1 MTKLQVARRE
11 IDTAVKLLF
20 DGGDPIA
27 VMVLAAAARGIVS
40 SLCEIAGK
48 RGLVDLLQEDFPNFA
63 RNSLFSQANRRAN
76 WFKHAGE
83 KDAEQTL
90 EDFAPEEADVIL
102 FWAIHDLGVLA
113 EANSIEAGVFTGW
126 FLATQA
132 PGTMP
137 IADNAFPGI
146 LDLCREQRLAF
157 GKQLLKVGFSM
168 PHERRPLDLIFKRDG

>member
-48 RGLVDLLQEDFPNFA
+48 RGLVDLLQEDFPHFA
-63 RNSLFSQANRRAN
+63 RSNLFSQANRRAN
-76 WFKHAGE
+76 WFKHAGG
-83 KDAEQTL
+83 KDAEETL
-90 EDFAPEEADVIL
+90 DDFLPEEADVIL
-102 FWAIHDLGVLA
+102 FWAIHDFGVLA
-113 EANSIEAGVFTGW
+113 KSNSIESGVFTGW

-132 PGTMP
+132 PGTVQV
-137 IADNAFPGI
+137 ADDAFPGI
-146 LDLCREQRLAF
+146 LDLSREQRLAF
-157 GKQLLKVGFSM
+157 GKQLLKVGFSL
-168 PHERRPLDLIFKRDG
+168 PHERKP